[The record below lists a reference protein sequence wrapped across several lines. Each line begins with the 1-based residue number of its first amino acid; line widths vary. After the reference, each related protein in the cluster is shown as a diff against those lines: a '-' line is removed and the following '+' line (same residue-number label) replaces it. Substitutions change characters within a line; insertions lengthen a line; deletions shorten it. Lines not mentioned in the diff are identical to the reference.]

1 LIFAYLDLL
10 EVNAQAFFVLVGA
23 VVTALLLGFTFH
35 EFSHAYAA
43 TRLGDPTPRYRGR
56 LSLNP
61 LAHLDPVGT
70 ILLFLAGFGW
80 GKPVPVNPSLM
91 RGDPKTNMAIT
102 AAAGPLSNLVVA
114 GLAGLPIKLDIVPWH
129 TPFLALIWSPETVR
143 AQIATW
149 SASDYLGLY
158 LSSIVTFGVILA
170 VFNLIPL
177 FPLDGFSV
185 AVGILPRNLSRSFE
199 ELRAWGPG
207 LLFLLVALPFVTGG
221 RLGILFE
228 IMRPA
233 VTGLTRLLT
242 GGGHDVYS

>member
-10 EVNAQAFFVLVGA
+10 EVSAQAFFVFVGA
-23 VVTALLLGFTFH
+23 VVSALLLGFTFH
-35 EFSHAYAA
+35 EFSHAFAA

-61 LAHLDPVGT
+61 LAHLDPAGT
-70 ILLFLAGFGW
+70 ALLFLAGFGW

-102 AAAGPLSNLVVA
+102 AAAGPLSNLAVA
-114 GLAGLPIKLDIVPWH
+114 GLAGLAIKADLVPWH
-129 TPFLALIWSPETVR
+129 SPFNLQTLAH
-143 AQIATW
+143 W
-149 SASDYLGLY
+149 SADDYIGLY
-158 LSSIVTFGVILA
+158 LSSIVIFGIILA

-185 AVGILPRNLSRSFE
+185 AVGILPRDLSRAFE

-207 LLFLLVALPFVTGG
+207 ILFLLLAMPFVFGG
-221 RLGILFE
+221 RFGLLFQ
-228 IMRPA
+228 IMAPA
-233 VTGLTRLLT
+233 VNGLTRLLT
-242 GGGHDVYS
+242 GIDTNVIG